1 MYYILFFYHGH
12 VTNSQLYADKIN
24 LKIIHKISLG
34 YYIIMHKYK
43 LNCLIAD
50 DRSCTQNLKVVAIL
64 FLFSL
69 SLFIVLFFLM
79 FLSLPF
85 VYIYIY
91 QESSIRL
98 SPLEKIKM

>member
-12 VTNSQLYADKIN
+12 VTNSQLYTDKIN
-24 LKIIHKISLG
+24 IKKNIHKISLG
-34 YYIIMHKYK
+34 YYIIKHKYK

-50 DRSCTQNLKVVAIL
+50 DRSCTQFV
-64 FLFSL
+64 L
-69 SLFIVLFFLM
+69 SHV
-79 FLSLPF
+79 LSLPF

-98 SPLEKIKM
+98 SPLEKIKI